1 MKRKPKAASTDYT
14 QAMLPQTRK
23 AVFFDVL
30 HLHWQKLLLL
40 GFVLLCFAV
49 PLLLSTVVRDIYVPN
64 FLNAIAPDAQAEAG
78 YALAYWEIA
87 RSIIGILFLMLF
99 SVGLSGVLRI
109 LRQYAWLENV
119 HIPTDFVRGIQD
131 NCKQLLVLAFFSGLL
146 YALCQVVLYFS
157 VSYRS
162 AIAGAFSLFPLALT
176 RLLILPL
183 FSITA
188 IMIPVYSNS
197 LFAHLKNALHVY
209 THAPLKTLLA
219 LLGCTLPW
227 IPSIIPN
234 SYCHLFGS
242 MIGILSMP
250 FMLLAWTLFCYNRFD
265 EQINPFCCPD
275 LIGKGI
281 RHNDSL

>member
-119 HIPTDFVRGIQD
+119 HIGTSIYVQVVIWDIV
-131 NCKQLLVLAFFSGLL
+131 CYGLL
-146 YALCQVVLYFS
+146 SFLQYKKIQK
-157 VSYRS
+157 
-162 AIAGAFSLFPLALT
+162 
-176 RLLILPL
+176 
-183 FSITA
+183 
-188 IMIPVYSNS
+188 IPMEE
-197 LFAHLKNALHVY
+197 ALKN
-209 THAPLKTLLA
+209 
-219 LLGCTLPW
+219 
-227 IPSIIPN
+227 
-234 SYCHLFGS
+234 
-242 MIGILSMP
+242 
-250 FMLLAWTLFCYNRFD
+250 R
-265 EQINPFCCPD
+265 E
-275 LIGKGI
+275 
-281 RHNDSL
+281 